1 MYLMYIRVVILGVLS
16 RYCHVE
22 LVETSSRKAHFLS
35 GATEKLCHCVNV
47 KRSNLLARVA

>member
-35 GATEKLCHCVNV
+35 GATEKLCHCER
-47 KRSNLLARVA
+47 KRGNLAGAE